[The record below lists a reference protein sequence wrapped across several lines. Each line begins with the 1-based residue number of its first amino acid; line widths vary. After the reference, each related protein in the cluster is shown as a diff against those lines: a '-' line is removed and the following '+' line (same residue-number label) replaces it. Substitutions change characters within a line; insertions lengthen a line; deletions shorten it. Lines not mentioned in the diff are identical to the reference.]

1 MTQHSFPV
9 YFGGKSTD
17 QWTAD
22 SLQVLYSD
30 RICVMAVP
38 VGDGTYVAKSVEAP
52 HLAAEINQC
61 RFSLKHFY
69 FNTYISIYEAIN
81 DLQEDGKDIYAFPEY
96 FDGEFSPLTLGEILR
111 VLLDNWNIGWS
122 DALNIIARCN
132 FRPAQTAWRV
142 SIAEV
147 SAIQPRTAQLMEVLE
162 KSIDHDRNVSHCMEA
177 LLSKL
182 IIHDIGRIRLR
193 CRE

>member
-38 VGDGTYVAKSVEAP
+38 AGDGTYIAKSLEAP

-61 RFSLKHFY
+61 KFSLKHFY
-69 FNTYISIYEAIN
+69 FNTYISIYEAITK
-81 DLQEDGKDIYAFPEY
+81 LQDDGKDIYAFPEY
-96 FDGEFSPLTLGEILR
+96 FDGEFSPLALGEILR
-111 VLLDNWNIGWS
+111 VLLDNWNISWS
-122 DALNIIARCN
+122 ISAAHRLPGVSPLRRFPHCSPALR
-132 FRPAQTAWRV
+132 
-142 SIAEV
+142 S
-147 SAIQPRTAQLMEVLE
+147 
-162 KSIDHDRNVSHCMEA
+162 
-177 LLSKL
+177 
-182 IIHDIGRIRLR
+182 
-193 CRE
+193 